1 MHAYY
6 LSQWVLFFFIY
17 SFIGWVWESCYVSV
31 RKRRWVNRGF
41 MHGPMLPLY
50 GSGALA
56 VLVSTIGVREN
67 MALIFLLGMMAAT
80 VLEYFT
86 GAAMERLFH
95 VRYWDYSNQ
104 KLNLHGY
111 ICVSS
116 SLCWGCFSVLLVR
129 VVHVPIETAVLRIPL
144 AVAEGAALVLSVA
157 AAVDLTQSFNEAM
170 DLKRILSQLEESRE
184 QIRKLQER
192 LKVAAEDAKEDYLR
206 YSGERSRKR
215 LSRKAAYLERIDMKR
230 QERRRQLEELYQRA
244 EQLLKEEIPSRVGE
258 MIGEERREELA
269 ALRQNIRREIG
280 KMGERTDRSYL
291 HAERHLWRNPTAVSE
306 RFRDALDELR
316 KNMEDRKTDDK
327 KTAGI
332 RSDRTPEE
340 RVPGRRLYAGLR
352 PGVETAGQC
361 PPGSAVYGRP
371 RKCSRGRPV

>member
-56 VLVSTIGVREN
+56 VLISTIGVREN
-67 MALIFLLGMMAAT
+67 MALIFLLGMLAAT

-258 MIGEERREELA
+258 MIGEERREDLA

-291 HAERHLWRNPTAVSE
+291 HAARHLWRNPTAVSE

-316 KNMEDRKTDDK
+316 KNMEDRN
-327 KTAGI
+327 
-332 RSDRTPEE
+332 R
-340 RVPGRRLYAGLR
+340 
-352 PGVETAGQC
+352 
-361 PPGSAVYGRP
+361 
-371 RKCSRGRPV
+371 

>member
-6 LSQWVLFFFIY
+6 LPQWVLFFFIY

-50 GSGALA
+50 GSGAIV

-67 MALIFLLGMMAAT
+67 AALIFLLGMMAAT

-111 ICVSS
+111 ICVTS
-116 SLCWGCFSVLLVR
+116 SLCWGFFSVLLVR
-129 VVHVPIETAVLRIPL
+129 VVHVPVETAVLRIPQT
-144 AVAEGAALVLSVA
+144 VSEGAALVLSVA

-184 QIRKLQER
+184 QIRKLQEK

-206 YSGERSRKR
+206 YSEERSRKR
-215 LSRKAAYLERIDMKR
+215 LSRKAAYLERIDMRR
-230 QERRRQLEELYQRA
+230 QERRRQLEELSQRA
-244 EQLLKEEIPSRVGE
+244 EQLLREEIPSRVGDL
-258 MIGEERREELA
+258 IGEERREELS
-269 ALRQNIRREIG
+269 ALLQNIRREIG

-291 HAERHLWRNPTAVSE
+291 HAARHLWRNPTAVSE

-316 KNMEDRKTDDK
+316 KNMEDRY
-327 KTAGI
+327 
-332 RSDRTPEE
+332 R
-340 RVPGRRLYAGLR
+340 
-352 PGVETAGQC
+352 
-361 PPGSAVYGRP
+361 
-371 RKCSRGRPV
+371 

>member
-1 MHAYY
+1 
-6 LSQWVLFFFIY
+6 
-17 SFIGWVWESCYVSV
+17 
-31 RKRRWVNRGF
+31 

-50 GSGALA
+50 GSGAIV

-67 MALIFLLGMMAAT
+67 AALIFLLGMMAAT

-111 ICVSS
+111 ICVTS
-116 SLCWGCFSVLLVR
+116 SLCWGFFSVLLVR
-129 VVHVPIETAVLRIPL
+129 VVHVPVETAVLRIPL
-144 AVAEGAALVLSVA
+144 TVSEGAALVLSVA

-184 QIRKLQER
+184 QIRKLQEK

-206 YSGERSRKR
+206 YSEERSRKR

-230 QERRRQLEELYQRA
+230 QERRRQLEELSQRT
-244 EQLLKEEIPSRVGE
+244 EQLLREEIPSRVGDL
-258 MIGEERREELA
+258 IGEERREELS
-269 ALRQNIRREIG
+269 ALLQNIRREIG

-291 HAERHLWRNPTAVSE
+291 HAARHLWRNPTAVSE

-316 KNMEDRKTDDK
+316 KNMEDRY
-327 KTAGI
+327 
-332 RSDRTPEE
+332 R
-340 RVPGRRLYAGLR
+340 
-352 PGVETAGQC
+352 
-361 PPGSAVYGRP
+361 
-371 RKCSRGRPV
+371 

>member
-6 LSQWVLFFFIY
+6 LPQWVLFFFIY
-17 SFIGWVWESCYVSV
+17 SFIGWVWGSCYVSV

-50 GSGALA
+50 GSGAIV

-67 MALIFLLGMMAAT
+67 AALIFLLGMMAAT

-111 ICVSS
+111 ICVTS
-116 SLCWGCFSVLLVR
+116 SLCWGFFSVLLVR
-129 VVHVPIETAVLRIPL
+129 VVHVPVETAVLRIPL
-144 AVAEGAALVLSVA
+144 TVSEGAALVLSVA

-184 QIRKLQER
+184 QIRKLQEK

-206 YSGERSRKR
+206 YSEERSRKR

-230 QERRRQLEELYQRA
+230 QERRRQLEELSQRT
-244 EQLLKEEIPSRVGE
+244 EQLLREEIPSRVGDL
-258 MIGEERREELA
+258 IGEERREELS
-269 ALRQNIRREIG
+269 ALLQNIRREIG

-291 HAERHLWRNPTAVSE
+291 HAARHLWRNPTAVSE

-316 KNMEDRKTDDK
+316 KNMEDRY
-327 KTAGI
+327 
-332 RSDRTPEE
+332 R
-340 RVPGRRLYAGLR
+340 
-352 PGVETAGQC
+352 
-361 PPGSAVYGRP
+361 
-371 RKCSRGRPV
+371 

>member
-6 LSQWVLFFFIY
+6 LPQWVLFFFIY

-50 GSGALA
+50 GSGAIV

-67 MALIFLLGMMAAT
+67 AALIFLLGMMAAT

-111 ICVSS
+111 ICVTS
-116 SLCWGCFSVLLVR
+116 SLCWGFFSVLLVR
-129 VVHVPIETAVLRIPL
+129 VVHVPVETAVLRIPL
-144 AVAEGAALVLSVA
+144 TVSEGAALVLSVA

-184 QIRKLQER
+184 QIRKLQKK

-206 YSGERSRKR
+206 YSEERSRKR

-230 QERRRQLEELYQRA
+230 QERRRQLEELSQRT
-244 EQLLKEEIPSRVGE
+244 EQLLREEIPSRVGDL
-258 MIGEERREELA
+258 IGEERREELS
-269 ALRQNIRREIG
+269 ALLQNIRREIG

-291 HAERHLWRNPTAVSE
+291 HAARHLWRNPTAVSE

-316 KNMEDRKTDDK
+316 KNMEDRY
-327 KTAGI
+327 
-332 RSDRTPEE
+332 R
-340 RVPGRRLYAGLR
+340 
-352 PGVETAGQC
+352 
-361 PPGSAVYGRP
+361 
-371 RKCSRGRPV
+371 

>member
-41 MHGPMLPLY
+41 LLGPMLPLY

-56 VLVSTIGVREN
+56 FLVSSIGVREN
-67 MALIFLLGMMAAT
+67 MVLIFLLGMMAAT

-144 AVAEGAALVLSVA
+144 AAAEGAALVLSVV

-215 LSRKAAYLERIDMKR
+215 FSRKAAYLERIDMKR

-258 MIGEERREELA
+258 MIGEERREDLA

-291 HAERHLWRNPTAVSE
+291 HAARHLWRNPTAVSE

-316 KNMEDRKTDDK
+316 KNMEDRN
-327 KTAGI
+327 
-332 RSDRTPEE
+332 R
-340 RVPGRRLYAGLR
+340 
-352 PGVETAGQC
+352 
-361 PPGSAVYGRP
+361 
-371 RKCSRGRPV
+371 

>member
-6 LSQWVLFFFIY
+6 LPQWVLFFFIY

-31 RKRRWVNRGF
+31 RKRKWVNRGF
-41 MHGPMLPLY
+41 MHVPMLPLY
-50 GSGALA
+50 GSGAIV

-67 MALIFLLGMMAAT
+67 AALIFLLGMMAAT

-111 ICVSS
+111 ICVTS
-116 SLCWGCFSVLLVR
+116 SLCWGFFSVLLVR
-129 VVHVPIETAVLRIPL
+129 VVHVPVETAVLRIPL
-144 AVAEGAALVLSVA
+144 TVSEGAALVLSVA

-184 QIRKLQER
+184 QIRKLQEK

-206 YSGERSRKR
+206 YSEERSRKR

-230 QERRRQLEELYQRA
+230 QERRRQLEELSQRT
-244 EQLLKEEIPSRVGE
+244 EQLLREEIPSRVGDL
-258 MIGEERREELA
+258 IGEERREELS
-269 ALRQNIRREIG
+269 ALLQNIRREIG

-291 HAERHLWRNPTAVSE
+291 HAARHLWRNPTAVSE

-316 KNMEDRKTDDK
+316 KNMEDRY
-327 KTAGI
+327 
-332 RSDRTPEE
+332 R
-340 RVPGRRLYAGLR
+340 
-352 PGVETAGQC
+352 
-361 PPGSAVYGRP
+361 
-371 RKCSRGRPV
+371 

>member
-6 LSQWVLFFFIY
+6 LPQWVLFFFIY

-31 RKRRWVNRGF
+31 RKHRWVNRGF

-50 GSGALA
+50 GSGALV
-56 VLVSTIGVREN
+56 VLVSTISVREN
-67 MALIFLLGMMAAT
+67 MALVFLLGMLAAT

-111 ICVSS
+111 ICVTS
-116 SLCWGCFSVLLVR
+116 SLCWGFFSVLLVR
-129 VVHVPIETAVLRIPL
+129 VVHVPVETAVLRIPL
-144 AVAEGAALVLSVA
+144 TVSEGAALVLSVA

-184 QIRKLQER
+184 QIRKLQEK

-206 YSGERSRKR
+206 YSEERSRKR
-215 LSRKAAYLERIDMKR
+215 LFRKAAYLERIDMKR
-230 QERRRQLEELYQRA
+230 QERRRQLEELSQRT
-244 EQLLKEEIPSRVGE
+244 EQLLREEIPSRVGDL
-258 MIGEERREELA
+258 IGEERREELS
-269 ALRQNIRREIG
+269 ALLQNIRREIG

-291 HAERHLWRNPTAVSE
+291 HAARHLWRNPTAVSE

-316 KNMEDRKTDDK
+316 KNMEDRY
-327 KTAGI
+327 
-332 RSDRTPEE
+332 R
-340 RVPGRRLYAGLR
+340 
-352 PGVETAGQC
+352 
-361 PPGSAVYGRP
+361 
-371 RKCSRGRPV
+371 

>member
-6 LSQWVLFFFIY
+6 LPQWVLFFFIY

-50 GSGALA
+50 GSGALT
-56 VLVSTIGVREN
+56 VLVSTISVREN
-67 MALIFLLGMMAAT
+67 MALIFLLGMLAAT

-129 VVHVPIETAVLRIPL
+129 VVHVPIETAVLRIPF
-144 AVAEGAALVLSVA
+144 AAAEGAALVLSVA

-192 LKVAAEDAKEDYLR
+192 LKVAAEDAKEDYMR
-206 YSGERSRKR
+206 YSGERSQKR

-258 MIGEERREELA
+258 MLGEERHEELA

-291 HAERHLWRNPTAVSE
+291 HAARHLWRNPTAVSE

-316 KNMEDRKTDDK
+316 KNMEDRY
-327 KTAGI
+327 
-332 RSDRTPEE
+332 R
-340 RVPGRRLYAGLR
+340 
-352 PGVETAGQC
+352 
-361 PPGSAVYGRP
+361 
-371 RKCSRGRPV
+371 

>member
-6 LSQWVLFFFIY
+6 LPQWVLFFFIY

-50 GSGALA
+50 GSGAIV

-67 MALIFLLGMMAAT
+67 AALIFLLGMMAAT

-111 ICVSS
+111 ICVTS
-116 SLCWGCFSVLLVR
+116 SLCWGFFSVLLVR
-129 VVHVPIETAVLRIPL
+129 VVHVPVETAVLRIPL
-144 AVAEGAALVLSVA
+144 TVSEGAALVLSVA

-184 QIRKLQER
+184 QVRKLQEK

-206 YSGERSRKR
+206 YSEERSRKR

-230 QERRRQLEELYQRA
+230 QERRRQLEELSQRT
-244 EQLLKEEIPSRVGE
+244 EQLLREEIPSRVGDD
-258 MIGEERREELA
+258 RR
-269 ALRQNIRREIG
+269 G
-280 KMGERTDRSYL
+280 TKGRTFCSP
-291 HAERHLWRNPTAVSE
+291 AE
-306 RFRDALDELR
+306 
-316 KNMEDRKTDDK
+316 
-327 KTAGI
+327 
-332 RSDRTPEE
+332 
-340 RVPGRRLYAGLR
+340 Y
-352 PGVETAGQC
+352 
-361 PPGSAVYGRP
+361 PP
-371 RKCSRGRPV
+371 

>member
-6 LSQWVLFFFIY
+6 LPQWVLFFFIY

-50 GSGALA
+50 GSGAIV

-67 MALIFLLGMMAAT
+67 AALIFLLGMMAAT

-111 ICVSS
+111 ICVTS
-116 SLCWGCFSVLLVR
+116 SLCWGFFSVLLVR
-129 VVHVPIETAVLRIPL
+129 VVHVPVETAVLRIPL
-144 AVAEGAALVLSVA
+144 TVSEGAALVLSVA

-184 QIRKLQER
+184 QIRKLQEK

-206 YSGERSRKR
+206 YSEERSRKR

-230 QERRRQLEELYQRA
+230 QERRRQLEELSQRA
-244 EQLLKEEIPSRVGE
+244 EQLLREEIPSRVGDL
-258 MIGEERREELA
+258 IGEERREELS
-269 ALRQNIRREIG
+269 ALLQNIRREIG

-291 HAERHLWRNPTAVSE
+291 HAARHLWRNPTAVSE

-316 KNMEDRKTDDK
+316 KNME
-327 KTAGI
+327 
-332 RSDRTPEE
+332 E
-340 RVPGRRLYAGLR
+340 RYR
-352 PGVETAGQC
+352 
-361 PPGSAVYGRP
+361 
-371 RKCSRGRPV
+371 

>member
-6 LSQWVLFFFIY
+6 LPQWVLFFFIY

-50 GSGALA
+50 GSGAIV

-67 MALIFLLGMMAAT
+67 AALIFLLGMMAAT

-111 ICVSS
+111 ICVTS
-116 SLCWGCFSVLLVR
+116 SLCWGFFSVLLVR
-129 VVHVPIETAVLRIPL
+129 VVHVPVETAVLRIPQT
-144 AVAEGAALVLSVA
+144 VSEGAALVLSVA
-157 AAVDLTQSFNEAM
+157 EAVDLTQSFNEAM

-184 QIRKLQER
+184 QIRKLQEK

-206 YSGERSRKR
+206 YSEERSRKR
-215 LSRKAAYLERIDMKR
+215 LFRKAAYLERIDMRR
-230 QERRRQLEELYQRA
+230 QERRRQLEELSQRA
-244 EQLLKEEIPSRVGE
+244 EQLLREEIPSRVGDL
-258 MIGEERREELA
+258 IGEERREELS
-269 ALRQNIRREIG
+269 ALLQNIRREIG

-291 HAERHLWRNPTAVSE
+291 HAARHLWRNPTAVSE

-316 KNMEDRKTDDK
+316 KNMEDRY
-327 KTAGI
+327 
-332 RSDRTPEE
+332 R
-340 RVPGRRLYAGLR
+340 
-352 PGVETAGQC
+352 
-361 PPGSAVYGRP
+361 
-371 RKCSRGRPV
+371 